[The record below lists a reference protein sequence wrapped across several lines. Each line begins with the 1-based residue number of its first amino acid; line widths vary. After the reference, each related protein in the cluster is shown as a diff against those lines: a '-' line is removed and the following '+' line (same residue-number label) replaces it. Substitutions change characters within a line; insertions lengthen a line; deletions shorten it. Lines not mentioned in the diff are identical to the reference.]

1 VNSSVL
7 DLAFANDNLLNAY
20 EQLRHE
26 VLNMST
32 GNKSAPGLALL
43 LSRGM
48 REWMRACVQFFQ
60 VAPQKPAAPANQDQ
74 PVPSEIRAEIVVLL
88 AGMLL
93 DPSKETRA

>member
-1 VNSSVL
+1 ML
-7 DLAFANDNLLNAY
+7 DLESANDGLVNAY

-32 GNKSAPGLALL
+32 GNKPAPGLALL

-48 REWMRACVQFFQ
+48 LEWMRACVQFFQ
-60 VAPQKPAAPANQDQ
+60 VAPQKPAAPPNQDE
-74 PVPSEIRAEIVVLL
+74 PVPFGIRAEIAVLL

-93 DPSKETRA
+93 HPSRETRA